1 MADVIENGAVLA
13 DTYTPFE
20 SVLPAGGDV
29 LVPLQAWLADGSAF
43 DAYRTQGKGK
53 IGVALS
59 PDADPAVLKDAFGRI
74 DLIAVTF
81 EKFAD
86 GRGFSQ
92 AYLLRKRFGY
102 TGKMRAIGP
111 LLRDQLFYLTRVG
124 FDSVALRA
132 GQDLHAA
139 LSSLKDFSVRY
150 QGSVD
155 EPLPLFARQ
164 AQGAMHV

>member
-1 MADVIENGAVLA
+1 MADVIENGALVA
-13 DTYTPFE
+13 DTYVLFE
-20 SVLPAGGDV
+20 STLPAGGDL

-43 DAYRTQGKGK
+43 DTYRARAKGK
-53 IGVALS
+53 IGVVLL
-59 PDADPAVLKDAFGRI
+59 PDADPAVLKDAFDRL
-74 DLIAVTF
+74 DLIAITF

-92 AYLLRKRFGY
+92 AYLLRKRYGY
-102 TGKMRAIGP
+102 SGTLRAIGL

-124 FDSVALRA
+124 FDSVTLRA
-132 GQDLHAA
+132 GQDPQAA
-139 LSSLKDFSVRY
+139 LQSLNDFSVRY

-164 AQGAMHV
+164 SQGAVNV